1 MSRSRRRGEPRSR
14 RGKRKGR
21 FSRSRGGPR
30 RRRGWGTQAPK
41 LGLLQVKVVFLLL
54 PGLEVLRLLLSLQHL
69 QLLLPHG
76 LLSLPLQPQ
85 LLHLRAHAENEG
97 GTADDGVSWGLPLS
111 SQPVG
116 FPKVW
121 GAGYCSWRLAPV
133 GWPWTQESI
142 QGCLKLWTDPGAEGN
157 PLSTRDT
164 VALVARAA
172 LATQQGGP

>member
-1 MSRSRRRGEPRSR
+1 MSRSRRRGKPRSSR
-14 RGKRKGR
+14 RKRRKGG
-21 FSRSRGGPR
+21 FSRRRGGPR
-30 RRRGWGTQAPK
+30 RRGWGAQAPK

-85 LLHLRAHAENEG
+85 LLHLRAHTENEG
-97 GTADDGVSWGLPLS
+97 GQQTTGSRGVCPYPLS
-111 SQPVG
+111 L
-116 FPKVW
+116 W
-121 GAGYCSWRLAPV
+121 GSPRFWGGTVPGA
-133 GWPWTQESI
+133 WPQESI

-157 PLSTRDT
+157 LLSTRDT
-164 VALVARAA
+164 VALVPRAA

>member
-85 LLHLRAHAENEG
+85 LLHLLQLQ
-97 GTADDGVSWGLPLS
+97 TVVFLDPL
-111 SQPVG
+111 V
-116 FPKVW
+116 
-121 GAGYCSWRLAPV
+121 
-133 GWPWTQESI
+133 
-142 QGCLKLWTDPGAEGN
+142 
-157 PLSTRDT
+157 PL
-164 VALVARAA
+164 L
-172 LATQQGGP
+172 

>member
-14 RGKRKGR
+14 RRKRRKGG
-21 FSRSRGGPR
+21 FSRRRGGPR
-30 RRRGWGTQAPK
+30 RRRGWGAQAPK
-41 LGLLQVKVVFLLL
+41 LGLLQVKVVLLLL

-85 LLHLRAHAENEG
+85 LLHLRTENEG

-116 FPKVW
+116 FPKVLGGTVP
-121 GAGYCSWRLAPV
+121 GA
-133 GWPWTQESI
+133 WPQESI

-157 PLSTRDT
+157 LLSTRDI
-164 VALVARAA
+164 VALVPRAA